1 MGAIDFNKINEAL
14 RPKPYGPGDPLGRI
28 IGDAVKYIFVF
39 AGLALLLYLI
49 YGGFQL
55 MTSGGDPGKMKEARA
70 IITNA
75 VVGFLIIFV
84 AYWLVQAVGIIFGVQ
99 GIIGPQGVFR

>member
-1 MGAIDFNKINEAL
+1 MPIKLEEIEKSVTGLKFAGAKVGQVIFQLLNYL
-14 RPKPYGPGDPLGRI
+14 
-28 IGDAVKYIFVF
+28 FVF

-55 MTSGGDPGKMKEARA
+55 MTSGGDPGKMKEAKA

-75 VVGFLIIFV
+75 LVGFLIIFI
-84 AYWLVQAVGIIFGVQ
+84 AYWLVQALGIIFGVQ